1 MDAPPGG
8 RTAGVRPLTPAAV
21 VDHPGVAPIL
31 ASLRREGGQT
41 LPIVAMIM
49 VGIIAIAGLVIDL
62 GNVERVR
69 AQMQNA
75 ADAAA
80 TSGAST
86 LLDRQFDVARA
97 TDTARRFGMD
107 SQGINQVAGVDTT
120 TVLQRVQV
128 RCDGQFPRAAR
139 PPRIRSRCT
148 SSVRPDVLHEHLRDH
163 QSGCEHR
170 GQGLRTCTS
179 APHDIMLVLDRTGSM
194 AAPGKGSSNGV
205 RKIDNLKSALLQG
218 FLPSL
223 NGQDDRVGMVVFPP
237 DTAGSPACSHKDNAN
252 NYRDYNDPTRNYL
265 EVGLT
270 GGYLNTNGTLNP
282 SSPVIE
288 DIDCMMPFSR
298 TDYADSLMAA
308 EREFD
313 AHARPGVAKVIVMI
327 STAPRIRS
335 TTPSARPA
343 PRSSGRARIPA
354 RPASRTLTP
363 SRRTAPRST
372 RSCTRISRETNTA
385 ARPWTTAGRAPHE
398 PTHRVRGHGADRE
411 PGRLPRGSRSGEP
424 RAHPAARCRV
434 PSRATTP
441 RTW

>member
-1 MDAPPGG
+1 M
-8 RTAGVRPLTPAAV
+8 
-21 VDHPGVAPIL
+21 APIL

-41 LPIVAMIM
+41 LPIVAVIM

-107 SQGINQVAGVDTT
+107 SQGINQVAGVDTD
-120 TVLQRVQV
+120 TVSQRVQV
-128 RCDGQFPRAAR
+128 GCDSLYSACGSATPNTVTVHESASVPTFFMS
-139 PPRIRSRCT
+139 IFGIT
-148 SSVRPDVLHEHLRDH
+148 SLDVSTEAEA
-163 QSGCEHR
+163 CAP
-170 GQGLRTCTS
+170 CTS

-205 RKIDNLKSALLQG
+205 RKIDNLKNALLQG

-223 NGQDDRVGMVVFPP
+223 DGQDDRVGMVVFPP
-237 DTAGSPACSHKDNAN
+237 DTAGSPACSPKDNAN
-252 NYRDYNDPTRNYL
+252 NYRDYYDPTRNYL

-270 GGYLNTNGTLNP
+270 GGYLNPDGTLNP

-327 STAPRIRS
+327 SDGAANQIDDPRCTTSTAEQW
-335 TTPSARPA
+335 A
-343 PRSSGRARIPA
+343 
-354 RPASRTLTP
+354 
-363 SRRTAPRST
+363 
-372 RSCTRISRETNTA
+372 C
-385 ARPWTTAGRAPHE
+385 
-398 PTHRVRGHGADRE
+398 
-411 PGRLPRGSRSGEP
+411 
-424 RAHPAARCRV
+424 AHPCEAGIANADTLKKGGTEIYAIVYSDLEGDEYCG
-434 PSRATTP
+434 ATMDYGGSGAPKNPMTGYEAMKQIASP
-441 RTW
+441 GDYLEDPDPANLVHILHQVSGAISGDNTSHLVK